1 MNFFRIIDLMI
12 IFIVVY
18 LLVMIG
24 RWFVLPHLKVF
35 PNIPPQWLWTSV
47 VGVIM
52 YVFNA
57 IFHYIIMFLIIVY
70 IIWLII
76 KKFVPNFPI
85 PFKRILLRLPPF
97 YPLDKAGVL
106 PLMDSVRKILFSKLP
121 LSQRFMR
128 AGKSI
133 GTFFATSTAF
143 IMKKFGLNP
152 PTSQYTKTSSSQK
165 AGAKQKQ
172 KDDTYS
178 DAENREIQESYLQ
191 CIEESTIPVTPEMPT
206 VEKASVNLRNQQ
218 NVLICKVNMMQTYS
232 RILTSKLKK

>member
-18 LLVMIG
+18 LLVMVG

-35 PNIPPQWLWTSV
+35 PNIPPQWLWTSI

-52 YVFNA
+52 YAFNA
-57 IFHYIIMFLIIVY
+57 IFHYIIMFLIIIY

-85 PFKRILLRLPPF
+85 PIRKILLRLPPF
-97 YPLDKAGVL
+97 YPLEKAGVL
-106 PLMDSVRKILFSKLP
+106 PLMDNVRKIIFSRMP
-121 LSQRFMR
+121 VSQRLMKT
-128 AGKSI
+128 GKSI
-133 GTFFATSTAF
+133 GTFLASSTTF
-143 IMKKFGLNP
+143 IMKKFGINP
-152 PTSQYTKTSSSQK
+152 PTTQYTSGSSSSASTRSK
-165 AGAKQKQ
+165 N
-172 KDDTYS
+172 KDTTYS

-191 CIEESTIPVTPEMPT
+191 CVEESTVQVTPDMPS

-218 NVLICKVNMMQTYS
+218 NVLICKINMMQTYS
-232 RILTSKLKK
+232 NILMSKLKK